1 MPLAD
6 DWNRRNSLR
15 IRPNKLNLAQGP
27 YFLNR
32 MNLQQDLLKQPPPP
46 LPARPL
52 KLPTSTETT
61 LPNGLV
67 VVVVE
72 DPRLPLVSYRLAL
85 RTGDA
90 NDPRELPGLTDM
102 LTGLLSE
109 GTESR
114 TSREIA
120 DEVARLGATL
130 QAGANSDY
138 TTVAASSLSTF
149 SENILELM
157 ADIVLRPVFPE
168 NEVELAKQN
177 TKESLKQQR
186 AQPSFLASE
195 MVARVMFGEHPYA
208 VTAPTP
214 ESIDA
219 TTRDRLVE
227 FHRSQFVANNAV
239 LVVAGDVERDSILR
253 QIEGLFENWRPGDI
267 VANDFAE
274 PPQRASRAAYVV
286 DRPGSAQA
294 NIVIA
299 NSGITRTSPDYFP
312 MLLMHTVLGAN
323 ASSRLF
329 MNLREEKGYTYGAYS
344 SLDARRAAGTFR
356 ATAEV
361 RTPVTGDSLKEF
373 FYELNRIRN
382 EPVSEKEIADAKSYL
397 TGVFPI
403 RLETQEGL
411 IDQLVQIKMFGLPNN
426 YLELY
431 RNQIQAVTIEQIQD
445 VARRYLNPKE
455 AAIIIVGDGAQ
466 LKDQITPYTDDIE
479 FYNTAGKKKTK
490 STASLDS
497 AMAAAITGNWSLQID
512 TPLGQ
517 SIPATMTVALSN
529 KGLSGEVESEMGNG
543 QLVSA
548 TFDGETFA
556 GTVSFDVDGHAIEA
570 QIAGEVSNDQMEGTI
585 SLQNATPLSFTGNKK
600 NQPQN

>member
-1 MPLAD
+1 
-6 DWNRRNSLR
+6 
-15 IRPNKLNLAQGP
+15 
-27 YFLNR
+27 
-32 MNLQQDLLKQPPPP
+32 MNLQQDSLTQPPPP

-52 KLPTSTETT
+52 KLPTASEIT
-61 LPNGLV
+61 LSNGLV
-67 VVVVE
+67 VVIVE
-72 DPRLPLVSYRLAL
+72 DPRLPLVSYRLTL

-90 NDPRELPGLTDM
+90 HDPQELPGLMDM
-102 LTGLLSE
+102 LTGLLTE

-157 ADIVLRPVFPE
+157 ADVALRPVFPP

-186 AQPSFLASE
+186 AQPSFLANE
-195 MVARVMFGEHPYA
+195 MVARVMFGQHPYS

-219 TTRDRLVE
+219 TTRDQLVE
-227 FHRSQFVANNAV
+227 FHKSTFVANNAV
-239 LVVAGDVERDSILR
+239 LVVSGDVQQDSIL
-253 QIEGLFENWRPGDI
+253 QQVDSLFANWQRGAIAGNNFPP
-267 VANDFAE
+267 
-274 PPQRASRAAYVV
+274 PPQRTSRSAYVV

-312 MLLMHTVLGAN
+312 MLVMHTILGAN
-323 ASSRLF
+323 ASSRVF
-329 MNLREEKGYTYGAYS
+329 MNLREEKGYTYGAYT
-344 SLDARRAAGTFR
+344 SLDARRTAGTFR

-373 FYELNRIRN
+373 FFELNRIRN
-382 EPVSEKEIADAKSYL
+382 EPVSEKEISDAKSYL

-411 IDQLVQIKMFGLPNN
+411 IDQLVQIKMFGLPDD
-426 YLELY
+426 YLEIY
-431 RNQIQAVTIEQIQD
+431 RNRIQAVTIEQIQD
-445 VARRYLNPKE
+445 VARKYVKPEE
-455 AAIIIVGDGAQ
+455 AAIVIVGDGSQ
-466 LKDQITPYTDDIE
+466 LNDQVKLYAKEIE
-479 FYNTAGKKKTK
+479 FYNTAGKIKNKALG
-490 STASLDS
+490 ASDS
-497 AMAAAITGNWSLQID
+497 ADAAAAMAGNWSLQIE

-517 SIPATMTVALSN
+517 SIPATLTLAHGVH
-529 KGLSGEVESEMGNG
+529 GLSGKVTSEMGDG
-543 QLVSA
+543 ELLSA
-548 TFDGETFA
+548 TFDDASFA
-556 GTVSFDVDGHAIEA
+556 GIISFNVAGLAMQA
-570 QIAGEVSNDQMEGTI
+570 QIAGEVADEQMEGSI
-585 SLQNATPLSFTGNKK
+585 SLENAPALSFTGSRTELEPNGQKLT
-600 NQPQN
+600 